1 LPLSKSPAD
10 YAIGGRD
17 LLAPKAPPSYR
28 ASATLSYWRIPATS
42 DLHVLSTV
50 QSPWLL
56 DHPYLLE

>member
-10 YAIGGRD
+10 YAIGVVICW
-17 LLAPKAPPSYR
+17 PKAPTSYR

-42 DLHVLSTV
+42 DLHVLFTV